1 MLITDQVA
9 TAPCTD
15 LFQARCPIFE
25 AKHQYNLPETDCCA
39 LLRLL

>member
-15 LFQARCPIFE
+15 CVQAQRQTFE
-25 AKHQYNLPETDCCA
+25 AVVFRSRKSSSQIYF
-39 LLRLL
+39 